1 MRIDLDKEENNI
13 RNYVNANYL
22 VIVATTVMFAVVI
35 SWRLTTTYFPSK
47 DNYMTATSLTA
58 RMRNL
63 DTTSWA
69 PRTSNRKGLCQKS
82 EEDVDLKK
90 YTYIE
95 ELGGKFEM
103 VVYNIDFDRM
113 FIVTRSMPSKERKKE
128 RH

>member
-58 RMRNL
+58 RMRTWIL
-63 DTTSWA
+63 RRGRREQATERFVSE
-69 PRTSNRKGLCQKS
+69 S

-113 FIVTRSMPSKERKKE
+113 FIVPAVCPARSEKR